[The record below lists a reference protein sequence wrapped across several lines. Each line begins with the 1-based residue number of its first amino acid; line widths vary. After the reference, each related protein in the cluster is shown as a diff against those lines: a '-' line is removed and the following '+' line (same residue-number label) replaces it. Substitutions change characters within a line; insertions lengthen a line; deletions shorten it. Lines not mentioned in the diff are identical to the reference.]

1 MAKAE
6 VVRPID
12 RAIAATETMLKMFRL
27 AKQGNYP
34 PAIHGQMMQGMIS
47 HAQIKYHI
55 DAESAAQGAAWAR
68 ANRQDQAV
76 PATGKVTVPAPD
88 QSCTPEEGDAIA
100 EAMGECVPNPC
111 DTTREAISQAV
122 GFGKIPVEAA

>member
-55 DAESAAQGAAWAR
+55 DAESTAQGAAWAR
-68 ANRQDQAV
+68 ANRADQVV
-76 PATGKVTVPAPD
+76 PATGKITVPAAANC
-88 QSCTPEEGDAIA
+88 STPEEGDAIA
-100 EAMGECVPNPC
+100 EAMGATCSAPC
-111 DTTREAISQAV
+111 DQTRDAIKSM